1 MPVAEIF
8 FLMHSQPY
16 ANTREVIVCSAEPA
30 VTKCSK
36 GSDPHAIGC
45 SLGSCRLEFMHET
58 SRYVLPIR
66 QAQKLLDPVKCEP
79 RCVCGALTCE
89 LDPSL

>member
-16 ANTREVIVCSAEPA
+16 ANTREVTVCFAGPA
-30 VTKCSK
+30 VTKSSK

-45 SLGSCRLEFMHET
+45 SLGSCRLGSCTKRRSMCF
-58 SRYVLPIR
+58 SFDKAKSYLI
-66 QAQKLLDPVKCEP
+66 L
-79 RCVCGALTCE
+79 
-89 LDPSL
+89 

>member
-16 ANTREVIVCSAEPA
+16 ANTREVTVCFAGPA
-30 VTKCSK
+30 VTKSNK

-45 SLGSCRLEFMHET
+45 SLGSCRLEFMHE
-58 SRYVLPIR
+58 RLEHVLLIR
-66 QAQKLLDPVKCEP
+66 QP
-79 RCVCGALTCE
+79 
-89 LDPSL
+89 

>member
-16 ANTREVIVCSAEPA
+16 ANTREVTVCSAESA

-45 SLGSCRLEFMHET
+45 SLGSCRLAFMHET
-58 SRYVLPIR
+58 SKHVLLIR
-66 QAQKLLDPVKCEP
+66 Q
-79 RCVCGALTCE
+79 
-89 LDPSL
+89 